1 MSLPTPETPH
11 VEAAHAYAQSVAAGR
26 VLACKWVR
34 LACRRHL
41 DDLVRARWG
50 AWHYEFSA
58 AKAERVCRFI
68 SLLPHVKGEWAR
80 VDDHGRRRRIVLE
93 PWQCFIV
100 ANLFGWVKKSDG
112 MRRFRKG
119 SVYVPRKNAKSTLAA
134 GIGWWMFAKDDEPGA
149 EVYSGA
155 TTKRQAMEVF
165 KPARQMALR
174 MPTLAHG
181 LGVLVQTENMSIQAD
196 GSKFEPVVGQPGDGA
211 SPHCAI
217 VDEYHEHQ
225 TSQLYDT
232 MLTGMGARRQP
243 LILVISTAGSN
254 IEGPCRDDWVSC
266 EKILERTV
274 EDETHF
280 AIIYTIDEGDDWT
293 SEKALLKANPNFD
306 ISVARDFLVEQAET
320 AKRQKSKQGI
330 FKTKHLNVWVTAM
343 AGFFDVPAFS
353 RAASP
358 GLTIDRYAGRPC
370 YIGVDFAAKRDL
382 CAVVRLFPESDG
394 SLTVFGRYYLP
405 RATVDLPHNQHYRT
419 WEAVGWLQVCDGNAN
434 DFGQIG
440 DDVIADAKRFEIVEL
455 PFDQFQAHATVQAW
469 QAAGIPCVEF
479 PQGWRFF
486 SEPMKQ
492 LDVLIAAGKLRH
504 PGDPVLAWALGNV
517 VAREDT
523 RGNVYPRKERDAD
536 KIDPVVA
543 LIMAAARFI
552 AKPTRPRSV
561 YSDRGIL
568 FVGGDESDTGPARPP
583 DELRKF
589 CDYLRNAGRAVT
601 LAKFDEDWVPSGPSI
616 RERLCDAKLAYEQR
630 GSLVLVPEV
639 VG

>member
-1 MSLPTPETPH
+1 MSSPKPETPH
-11 VEAAHAYAQSVAAGR
+11 VDKATYYARAVVAKK

-34 LACRRHL
+34 LACQRHL
-41 DDLVRARWG
+41 DDLRRARDR
-50 AWHYEFSA
+50 AWPYKFDA

-80 VDDHGRRRRIVLE
+80 LDEHGRVRRIVLE
-93 PWQCFIV
+93 PWQCFVV
-100 ANLFGWVKKSDG
+100 ASLFGWVKKSDG
-112 MRRFRKG
+112 MRRFRKA
-119 SVYVPRKNAKSTLAA
+119 SIYVPRKNAKSTLAA

-155 TTKRQAMEVF
+155 TTRRQAMEVF

-174 MPTLAHG
+174 LPTLATG
-181 LGVLVQTENMSIQAD
+181 LGVLVQTENMSIQTD

-217 VDEYHEHQ
+217 VDEYHEHD

-243 LILVISTAGSN
+243 LILVISTAGAN
-254 IEGPCRDDWVSC
+254 IEGPCRDDWKSC
-266 EKILERTV
+266 EKILARTV

-280 AIIYTIDEGDDWT
+280 ALIYTMDDGDVWT
-293 SEKALLKANPNFD
+293 SEDALRKANPNFD
-306 ISVARDFLVEQAET
+306 VSVSREFLLAQVAT
-320 AKRQKSKQGI
+320 AKRQLSQQGTV
-330 FKTKHLNVWVTAM
+330 KTKHLNVWVTAM
-343 AGFFDVPAFS
+343 SGYFDVAAFTRS
-353 RAASP
+353 KVP
-358 GLTIDRYAGRPC
+358 GLSIEAYAGRPC
-370 YIGVDFAAKRDL
+370 YVAADFAAKRDL

-394 SLTVFGRYYLP
+394 ALTVFGRYYLP
-405 RATVDLPHNQHYRT
+405 RATVDLPQNQHYRT
-419 WEAVGWLQVCDGNAN
+419 WETAGWLQVCDGNAN
-434 DFGQIG
+434 DFGRIG
-440 DDVIADAKRFEIVEL
+440 EDVMEDAKRFEIVEL
-455 PFDQFQAHATVQAW
+455 PFDQYQAHATVQAW

-492 LDVLIAAGKLRH
+492 LDVLIANGKLRH
-504 PGDPVLAWALGNV
+504 PDDPVLAWALGNV

-543 LIMAAARFI
+543 LIMATARCI
-552 AKPTRPRSV
+552 AKPVATRSV
-561 YSDRGIL
+561 YSERGIL
-568 FVGGDESDTGPARPP
+568 VVGGDGPDGSSSQPASD
-583 DELRKF
+583 LRKY
-589 CDYLRNAGRAVT
+589 CDYLRNAGRV
-601 LAKFDEDWVPSGPSI
+601 LSIAKFDEDWSPIGPSV
-616 RERLCDAKLAYEQR
+616 RQRLCAENLAYEQR
-630 GSLVLVPEV
+630 GSILLVPEV